1 MTREET
7 PEEETL
13 KEGREFKDQNNSQ
26 ALQVDCEPC
35 LPL

>member
-13 KEGREFKDQNNSQ
+13 KEGRESKDQNNSQ
-26 ALQVDCEPC
+26 A
-35 LPL
+35 